1 MADGFIPF
9 STQLDFI
16 WNELQGKEKA
26 GFGKFLSSGAST
38 PEDFATLWDET
49 YERSGFDEETGERM
63 GDKKARAYA
72 GSVYNSLQGPRANPN
87 LISPNA
93 KTAFEFFRGKGLS
106 PEMSSG
112 ITGRLMA
119 ESYEG
124 LNPDARNRL
133 GGGMGA
139 YGIAQWRGSRMQD
152 LANFAGVDINDITKL
167 PNSFEGG
174 GLLSPDA
181 QSAAAMSFGNNEASK
196 MINQFPDP
204 MATDQDPAKRQGFG
218 GLLDYLKKADPNT
231 GLNRYD
237 KFAASLDSLIMPEMR
252 AGDSIR
258 AGGMQRVAAGNKNKT
273 IEALKKYAANDPRAK
288 VILDAVQAGALG
300 PSEGI
305 KEYLSITAAGNKNP
319 IRATQKYLNG
329 TSYVITDTGRRVY
342 DPSGKEVFGD
352 AAAKVLEEA
361 NTYENENRALGE
373 GLSANAKFQQ
383 EAAKDMFEKA
393 ETIRGSISNIDQAIA
408 SIDDGAPR
416 GLLPNMLPDITA
428 QSGALS
434 SALSRMGLDVVGSV
448 TFGALSK
455 SELDIAMATAYPPN
469 ASGPEL
475 RKFLEERKVA
485 LSKLLNYTDEAA
497 AFMSNPNNTRAQWLE
512 IVKEREAQ
520 REASGANPF
529 MGLSLEQLRAA
540 FESTTQWPQKL
551 MLRVILQYLTQTKGQ
566 MYLVTL
572 FPV

>member
-49 YERSGFDEETGERM
+49 YERSGFDEKTGERM
-63 GDKKARAYA
+63 GDKKARTYA
-72 GSVYNSLQGPRANPN
+72 GSVYNSLQGPRANPD

-133 GGGMGA
+133 GGGMGS

-152 LANFAGVDINDITKL
+152 LANFAGVNINDITKL

-196 MINQFPDP
+196 MINPLTP
-204 MATDQDPAKRQGFG
+204 PLATDQDPAKRQGFG

-252 AGDSIR
+252 AGQSIR
-258 AGGMQRVAAGNKNKT
+258 EAGMQRVAAGNKNKT
-273 IEALKKYAANDPRAK
+273 IEMLRSRGRDDLADMVERGMISPTDAAGQMLSAKPTVAGGDFKDAQSFRKEFTSLPRIKKFAGVTEAYARIVASAKDP
-288 VILDAVQAGALG
+288 
-300 PSEGI
+300 
-305 KEYLSITAAGNKNP
+305 TAAGDLALIFNYMKVLDPTSTVREGEFATAQNSGGVDSRFRSLFNSVVDGTRLDARQ
-319 IRATQKYLNG
+319 RADFL
-329 TSYVITDTGRRVY
+329 DR
-342 DPSGKEVFGD
+342 SGKLYKSQEELVLPLYDLYGNIATSRGFDPAMVLPKFGFTGDIAEVAPEFAPMPTPPMPEGATANGQPLTP
-352 AAAKVLEEA
+352 AAW
-361 NTYENENRALGE
+361 
-373 GLSANAKFQQ
+373 
-383 EAAKDMFEKA
+383 
-393 ETIRGSISNIDQAIA
+393 QAIWN
-408 SIDDGAPR
+408 SR
-416 GLLPNMLPDITA
+416 
-428 QSGALS
+428 
-434 SALSRMGLDVVGSV
+434 SAEQ
-448 TFGALSK
+448 K
-455 SELDIAMATAYPPN
+455 K
-469 ASGPEL
+469 
-475 RKFLEERKVA
+475 KFME
-485 LSKLLNYTDEAA
+485 T
-497 AFMSNPNNTRAQWLE
+497 
-512 IVKEREAQ
+512 
-520 REASGANPF
+520 G
-529 MGLSLEQLRAA
+529 A
-540 FESTTQWPQKL
+540 FE
-551 MLRVILQYLTQTKGQ
+551 
-566 MYLVTL
+566 
-572 FPV
+572 

>member
-16 WNELQGKEKA
+16 WNELQGNEKA

-49 YERSGFDEETGERM
+49 YERSGFDEKTGERM

-139 YGIAQWRGSRMQD
+139 YGIAQWRGPRMQD

-196 MINQFPDP
+196 MINPLTPP
-204 MATDQDPAKRQGFG
+204 MTPAVAQQAPAKRRGLG
-218 GLLDYLKKADPNT
+218 GLLDYAREVNPET
-231 GLNRYD
+231 GLSNLQA
-237 KFAASLDSLIMPEMR
+237 FGAALDPLIMNPNQR

-258 AGGMQRVAAGNKNKT
+258 AGGARRVAAGNKNKT

-361 NTYENENRALGE
+361 NTYENENRAVGE
-373 GLSANAKFQQ
+373 GLSSAMKFQQ
-383 EAAKDMFEKA
+383 EAANNMFEKA

-497 AFMSNPNNTRAQWLE
+497 AFMSNPNNTRAQWRE
-512 IVKEREAQ
+512 IVKEREAK
-520 REASGANPF
+520 REVSGANPF

-540 FESTTQWPQKL
+540 FESTMATGTQAQKAQL
-551 MLRVILQYLTQTKGQ
+551 LAALKAAQGG
-566 MYLVTL
+566 
-572 FPV
+572 

>member
-49 YERSGFDEETGERM
+49 YERSGGAGNE
-63 GDKKARAYA
+63 KARTYA
-72 GSVYNSLQGPRANPN
+72 GSVYNSLQGPEANPN

-196 MINQFPDP
+196 MINPLTPP
-204 MATDQDPAKRQGFG
+204 MTPAVAQQAPAKRRGLG
-218 GLLDYLKKADPNT
+218 GLLDYAREVNPET
-231 GLNRYD
+231 GLSNLQA
-237 KFAASLDSLIMPEMR
+237 FGAALDPLIMNPNQR

-258 AGGMQRVAAGNKNKT
+258 AGGMQRVAASSKNKT
-273 IEALKKYAANDPRAK
+273 IE
-288 VILDAVQAGALG
+288 
-300 PSEGI
+300 
-305 KEYLSITAAGNKNP
+305 
-319 IRATQKYLNG
+319 
-329 TSYVITDTGRRVY
+329 
-342 DPSGKEVFGD
+342 
-352 AAAKVLEEA
+352 
-361 NTYENENRALGE
+361 
-373 GLSANAKFQQ
+373 
-383 EAAKDMFEKA
+383 M
-393 ETIRGSISNIDQAIA
+393 
-408 SIDDGAPR
+408 
-416 GLLPNMLPDITA
+416 
-428 QSGALS
+428 
-434 SALSRMGLDVVGSV
+434 
-448 TFGALSK
+448 
-455 SELDIAMATAYPPN
+455 
-469 ASGPEL
+469 
-475 RKFLEERKVA
+475 
-485 LSKLLNYTDEAA
+485 
-497 AFMSNPNNTRAQWLE
+497 
-512 IVKEREAQ
+512 
-520 REASGANPF
+520 
-529 MGLSLEQLRAA
+529 LRAN
-540 FESTTQWPQKL
+540 QL
-551 MLRVILQYLTQTKGQ
+551 
-566 MYLVTL
+566 
-572 FPV
+572 

>member
-63 GDKKARAYA
+63 GDKKARTYA

-181 QSAAAMSFGNNEASK
+181 QSAAAMSFGNNEAPK
-196 MINQFPDP
+196 MINPPIPSMDP

-258 AGGMQRVAAGNKNKT
+258 AGGAQRVAAGRVNKT
-273 IEALKKYAANDPRAK
+273 VEWLSQNGYEEMAEAVRLNPSMASNVFSAIAAQKMKGKSGFRVATPEEAARYGAQAGQFEVVNGVDGKFFSTQKVNISEEVNTGNIISEQGAKLLSQSFAESVQYGDQAK
-288 VILDAVQAGALG
+288 VGLIKIKQLEKLLD
-300 PSEGI
+300 
-305 KEYLSITAAGNKNP
+305 
-319 IRATQKYLNG
+319 
-329 TSYVITDTGRRVY
+329 
-342 DPSGKEVFGD
+342 
-352 AAAKVLEEA
+352 
-361 NTYENENRALGE
+361 NTET
-373 GLSANAKFQQ
+373 GLSAGF
-383 EAAKDMFEKA
+383 
-393 ETIRGSISNIDQAIA
+393 
-408 SIDDGAPR
+408 
-416 GLLPNMLPDITA
+416 
-428 QSGALS
+428 
-434 SALSRMGLDVVGSV
+434 
-448 TFGALSK
+448 LSK
-455 SELDIAMATAYPPN
+455 FNSMFGIDFRTPN
-469 ASGPEL
+469 AAAAEALISQLVPAQRPPGSGVISDADLALYKASLPQIQARPGGNKLIIENM
-475 RKFLEERKVA
+475 RFILEHNKKIGDLSAKVT
-485 LSKLLNYTDEAA
+485 LDPNYTATMARKEIEELFVSAMGRLEGSSQAPDQPVPMTREEAA
-497 AFMSNPNNTRAQWLE
+497 A
-512 IVKEREAQ
+512 
-520 REASGANPF
+520 
-529 MGLSLEQLRAA
+529 AA
-540 FESTTQWPQKL
+540 AAAGE
-551 MLRVILQYLTQTKGQ
+551 
-566 MYLVTL
+566 
-572 FPV
+572 

>member
-49 YERSGFDEETGERM
+49 YERSGFDEKTGERM

-72 GSVYNSLQGPRANPN
+72 GSVYNSLQGSEANSD

-133 GGGMGA
+133 GRGMGA

-152 LANFAGVDINDITKL
+152 LANFAGVNINDITKL

-196 MINQFPDP
+196 MINQFPAP

-258 AGGMQRVAAGNKNKT
+258 AGGAQRVAAGRVNKT
-273 IEALKKYAANDPRAK
+273 VEWLSQNGYEEMAEAVRLN
-288 VILDAVQAGALG
+288 
-300 PSEGI
+300 PSMA
-305 KEYLSITAAGNKNP
+305 SN
-319 IRATQKYLNG
+319 
-329 TSYVITDTGRRVY
+329 
-342 DPSGKEVFGD
+342 VF
-352 AAAKVLEEA
+352 
-361 NTYENENRALGE
+361 
-373 GLSANAKFQQ
+373 S
-383 EAAKDMFEKA
+383 
-393 ETIRGSISNIDQAIA
+393 AIA
-408 SIDDGAPR
+408 
-416 GLLPNMLPDITA
+416 A
-428 QSGALS
+428 QKMKG
-434 SALSRMGLDVVGSV
+434 
-448 TFGALSK
+448 K
-455 SELDIAMATAYPPN
+455 SESSFRAAT
-469 ASGPEL
+469 PE
-475 RKFLEERKVA
+475 
-485 LSKLLNYTDEAA
+485 EAA
-497 AFMSNPNNTRAQWLE
+497 ARGVISGQFEVVNGVDGKFFTIQKEDISKALTSTNRTKAQNQVMAMGSIRNTIKSFRSLVKSGGIGVLPGAQRDSLLQTRTALQLQMKELFNLGVLSGPDLDLMENMVFDTTNPTNYALQLLTGETVKGRFASNMNNLEEQLE
-512 IVKEREAQ
+512 ILAAPALLALED
-520 REASGANPF
+520 GAGVGN
-529 MGLSLEQLRAA
+529 S
-540 FESTTQWPQKL
+540 STDD
-551 MLRVILQYLTQTKGQ
+551 
-566 MYLVTL
+566 
-572 FPV
+572 FPVEEVPEL

>member
-16 WNELQGKEKA
+16 WNELQGNEKA

-49 YERSGFDEETGERM
+49 YERSGGAGNE
-63 GDKKARAYA
+63 KARTYA
-72 GSVYNSLQGPRANPN
+72 GSVYNSLQGPRANPD

-139 YGIAQWRGSRMQD
+139 YGIAQWRGPRMQD

-252 AGDSIR
+252 AGQSIR
-258 AGGMQRVAAGNKNKT
+258 EAGMQRVAARGKNKT
-273 IEALKKYAANDPRAK
+273 IEMLRARGREDLAKMVENGMISYVDAASQLLAKKKPIVVGNKLIDPDTYEVLYGAPAPEGGDFKDASAFRKEFTSLNRIKNFSDVTEAYTRIVKSASNPSPAGDLALIFNYMKVLDPSSVVRESEFAAAARAGSFGDRIQAAAEQLKEGTLLAPDQRADFVSRATNLYRGTEEQARPLYTKYANIAKARGFDP
-288 VILDAVQAGALG
+288 D
-300 PSEGI
+300 
-305 KEYLSITAAGNKNP
+305 
-319 IRATQKYLNG
+319 
-329 TSYVITDTGRRVY
+329 
-342 DPSGKEVFGD
+342 
-352 AAAKVLEEA
+352 KVLPEFGYVGELFSVAPEFEVMSAPPIPQGATA
-361 NTYENENRALGE
+361 NGAP
-373 GLSANAKFQQ
+373 
-383 EAAKDMFEKA
+383 
-393 ETIRGSISNIDQAIA
+393 IDQATWEKIW
-408 SIDDGAPR
+408 SSR
-416 GLLPNMLPDITA
+416 SA
-428 QSGALS
+428 QE
-434 SALSRMGLDVVGSV
+434 
-448 TFGALSK
+448 K
-455 SELDIAMATAYPPN
+455 K
-469 ASGPEL
+469 
-475 RKFLEERKVA
+475 KFME
-485 LSKLLNYTDEAA
+485 T
-497 AFMSNPNNTRAQWLE
+497 
-512 IVKEREAQ
+512 
-520 REASGANPF
+520 G
-529 MGLSLEQLRAA
+529 A
-540 FESTTQWPQKL
+540 FE
-551 MLRVILQYLTQTKGQ
+551 
-566 MYLVTL
+566 
-572 FPV
+572 

>member
-49 YERSGFDEETGERM
+49 YERSGFDEKTGERM
-63 GDKKARAYA
+63 GDKKARTYA
-72 GSVYNSLQGPRANPN
+72 GSVYNSLQGPRANPD

-152 LANFAGVDINDITKL
+152 LANFAGVNINDITKL

-196 MINQFPDP
+196 MINPLTPPLASAVTQQ
-204 MATDQDPAKRQGFG
+204 APAKRRGLG
-218 GLLDYLKKADPNT
+218 GLLDYAREVNPET
-231 GLNRYD
+231 GLSNLQA
-237 KFAASLDSLIMPEMR
+237 FGAALDPLIMNPNQR

-258 AGGMQRVAAGNKNKT
+258 AGGAQRVAAGNKNKT
-273 IEALKKYAANDPRAK
+273 IEMLRSRGRDDLADMVERGMISPTDAAGQMLSAKPTVAGGDFKDAQSFRKEFTSLDRIKNFSDVTEAYTRIVKSASNPSPAGDLALIFNYMKVLDPSSVVRESEFAAAARAGSFGDRIQAAAEQLKEGTLLAPDQRADFVSRATNLYRGTEEQARPLYTKYANIAKARGFDPDNVLPEFGYVGELFSVAPEFAPMPAPPMPEGATANGQP
-288 VILDAVQAGALG
+288 LT
-300 PSEGI
+300 P
-305 KEYLSITAAGNKNP
+305 AAW
-319 IRATQKYLNG
+319 
-329 TSYVITDTGRRVY
+329 
-342 DPSGKEVFGD
+342 
-352 AAAKVLEEA
+352 
-361 NTYENENRALGE
+361 
-373 GLSANAKFQQ
+373 
-383 EAAKDMFEKA
+383 
-393 ETIRGSISNIDQAIA
+393 QAIW
-408 SIDDGAPR
+408 
-416 GLLPNMLPDITA
+416 N
-428 QSGALS
+428 
-434 SALSRMGLDVVGSV
+434 SRS
-448 TFGALSK
+448 TEQK
-455 SELDIAMATAYPPN
+455 K
-469 ASGPEL
+469 
-475 RKFLEERKVA
+475 KFIE
-485 LSKLLNYTDEAA
+485 T
-497 AFMSNPNNTRAQWLE
+497 
-512 IVKEREAQ
+512 
-520 REASGANPF
+520 G
-529 MGLSLEQLRAA
+529 A
-540 FESTTQWPQKL
+540 FE
-551 MLRVILQYLTQTKGQ
+551 
-566 MYLVTL
+566 
-572 FPV
+572 

>member
-49 YERSGFDEETGERM
+49 YERSGFDEKTGERM
-63 GDKKARAYA
+63 GDKKARTFA
-72 GSVYNSLQGPRANPN
+72 GSVYNSLQGPRANPD

-181 QSAAAMSFGNNEASK
+181 QSAAAMSFGNNEAPK
-196 MINQFPDP
+196 MINPPIPPMGP
-204 MATDQDPAKRQGFG
+204 MATDQGPAKRQGFG

-252 AGDSIR
+252 AGQSIR
-258 AGGMQRVAAGNKNKT
+258 EAGMQRVAAGRVNKT
-273 IEALKKYAANDPRAK
+273 VEWLSQNGYEEMAEAVRLNPSMASNVFSAIAAQKMKGKSGFRVATPEEAARYGAQAGQFEVVNGVDGKFFSTQKVNMQETVNTGEIMSEQGAKLLSESFAEAMQYGDQAQGGLIKIKQLETLLDNTETGLSAGFLSKFNSMFGIDFRTDSAAAAEALISQLVPAQRPPGSG
-288 VILDAVQAGALG
+288 VISDADLALYKASLPQIQARPG
-300 PSEGI
+300 
-305 KEYLSITAAGNKNP
+305 GNKLIIENMRF
-319 IRATQKYLNG
+319 ILEHNQK
-329 TSYVITDTGRRVY
+329 I
-342 DPSGKEVFGD
+342 GD
-352 AAAKVLEEA
+352 LSAKVLLDPNYTATMAREEIKEL
-361 NTYENENRALGE
+361 Y
-373 GLSANAKFQQ
+373 
-383 EAAKDMFEKA
+383 
-393 ETIRGSISNIDQAIA
+393 
-408 SIDDGAPR
+408 
-416 GLLPNMLPDITA
+416 
-428 QSGALS
+428 S
-434 SALSRMGLDVVGSV
+434 SAMSRLEGSSQAPDQPV
-448 TFGALSK
+448 PMTR
-455 SELDIAMATAYPPN
+455 E
-469 ASGPEL
+469 
-475 RKFLEERKVA
+475 
-485 LSKLLNYTDEAA
+485 EAA
-497 AFMSNPNNTRAQWLE
+497 A
-512 IVKEREAQ
+512 
-520 REASGANPF
+520 
-529 MGLSLEQLRAA
+529 AA
-540 FESTTQWPQKL
+540 AAAAGE
-551 MLRVILQYLTQTKGQ
+551 
-566 MYLVTL
+566 
-572 FPV
+572 

>member
-49 YERSGFDEETGERM
+49 YERSGGAGNE
-63 GDKKARAYA
+63 KARTYA

-133 GGGMGA
+133 GGGMGS
-139 YGIAQWRGSRMQD
+139 YGIAQWRGPRMQD

-258 AGGMQRVAAGNKNKT
+258 AGGAQRVAAGRVNKT
-273 IEALKKYAANDPRAK
+273 VEWLSQNGYEEMAEAVRLN
-288 VILDAVQAGALG
+288 
-300 PSEGI
+300 PSMA
-305 KEYLSITAAGNKNP
+305 SN
-319 IRATQKYLNG
+319 
-329 TSYVITDTGRRVY
+329 
-342 DPSGKEVFGD
+342 VF
-352 AAAKVLEEA
+352 
-361 NTYENENRALGE
+361 
-373 GLSANAKFQQ
+373 S
-383 EAAKDMFEKA
+383 
-393 ETIRGSISNIDQAIA
+393 AIA
-408 SIDDGAPR
+408 
-416 GLLPNMLPDITA
+416 A
-428 QSGALS
+428 QKMKTTNKF
-434 SALSRMGLDVVGSV
+434 RP
-448 TFGALSK
+448 
-455 SELDIAMATAYPPN
+455 AT
-469 ASGPEL
+469 PE
-475 RKFLEERKVA
+475 
-485 LSKLLNYTDEAA
+485 EAA
-497 AFMSNPNNTRAQWLE
+497 ARGVISGQFEVINGVDGKFFTIQKEDISKALTGTNRTKAQNQVMAMGSIRNTIKSFRSLVKSGGIGVLPGAQRDSLLQTRTALQLQMKELFNLGVLSGPDLELMENMVFDTTNPTNYALQLLTGETVKGRFASNMDNLEEQLE
-512 IVKEREAQ
+512 I
-520 REASGANPF
+520 
-529 MGLSLEQLRAA
+529 LAA
-540 FESTTQWPQKL
+540 PALLALQDGGGVGNSSTDD
-551 MLRVILQYLTQTKGQ
+551 
-566 MYLVTL
+566 
-572 FPV
+572 FPVEEVPEL